1 MSRIQ
6 VPREL
11 SREQQQLLTNYITQY
26 NQTNAHIDMLMGML
40 DEISANIV
48 NVLSASHANTT
59 QSNTPQSNTPQS
71 STTPSSTTQSSTTQ
85 SNTTPSRRTMRRNAR
100 ANTSSASSSLP
111 YSGPYLSS
119 SSSSSYLYPADNR
132 HNYYN
137 YNYNLS
143 DPVRYTA
150 LDDGVGVT
158 DLFTHFL
165 NTPITVRP
173 TPEQIESASRLIK
186 YKDIENPCS
195 EVCPI
200 SLEPFTSN
208 SEVRQLLHC
217 GHIFHPTQFQT
228 WFSSHVKCPVCR
240 HDIRHNGEATEN
252 ANESSSAST
261 SNNAGPTSTTRSLN
275 NQSLNAFI
283 DQVATNLFQ
292 SVLNPNNADGFMF
305 DPSNN
310 ILFYETIIRPNR
322 NNL

>member
-48 NVLSASHANTT
+48 NILSASHANTT
-59 QSNTPQSNTPQS
+59 QS
-71 STTPSSTTQSSTTQ
+71 STTQSSTTQSSTTQ
-85 SNTTPSRRTMRRNAR
+85 SNTTPSRRTMRRNANAR

-119 SSSSSYLYPADNR
+119 SSSPSYLYPVDNR

-165 NTPITVRP
+165 NTPVAVRP
-173 TPEQIESASRLIK
+173 TPEQIESASRLVK
-186 YKDIENPCS
+186 YEDIENPCS

-240 HDIRHNGEATEN
+240 HDIRHNGEVTEN

-261 SNNAGPTSTTRSLN
+261 SNTAVPTSTTRSLN